1 MQDKSFLQ
9 ATQDLQDR
17 ITDTFHESIN
27 HMLLH
32 RATATNATE
41 DIQDEKMRAVVTDEL
56 ITGQI
61 IALLSLMRDLRLL
74 DGGQYDEFTAY
85 LLRSLASQHG
95 DFITWSNSKS

>member
-1 MQDKSFLQ
+1 VQDKSFLQ

-17 ITDTFHESIN
+17 LTDNFHESIN

-32 RATATNATE
+32 RATVTNATV
-41 DIQDEKMRAVVTDEL
+41 DIQDEKMRAIVTSEL

-74 DGGQYDEFTAY
+74 DGAQYDEFTTY
-85 LLRSLASQHG
+85 LLHSLVSQHG
-95 DFITWSNSKS
+95 EFITWHNPK